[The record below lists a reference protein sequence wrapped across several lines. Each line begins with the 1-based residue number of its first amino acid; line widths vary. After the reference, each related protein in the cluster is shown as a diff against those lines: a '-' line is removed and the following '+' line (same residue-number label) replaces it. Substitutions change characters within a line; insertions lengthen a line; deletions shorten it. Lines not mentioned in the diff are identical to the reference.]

1 MSVHWNKQIKM
12 QQLWR
17 QSAMTKHEAQRSG
30 GTYIGHVSQGRL
42 TTAVLPSSIGRP
54 VLQRGLSRI
63 LNKEDGWA
71 LGVMYD
77 ECNPPQGSKL
87 GVRRRRRGAGQF
99 GYKLAIHRRRACSY
113 GLFPHPRF
121 STGTIGRI
129 WAHRHGFRCYLIKPP
144 LSCAQYAQLSSI
156 VGP

>member
-1 MSVHWNKQIKM
+1 
-12 QQLWR
+12 
-17 QSAMTKHEAQRSG
+17 MTKHEAQRSG

-42 TTAVLPSSIGRP
+42 TTAVLPSSIGRL

-87 GVRRRRRGAGQF
+87 GVRRRRGAGQF
-99 GYKLAIHRRRACSY
+99 GCKLAIHRRRACSY

-121 STGTIGRI
+121 FD
-129 WAHRHGFRCYLIKPP
+129 RHDWPDLGSSSRFSLLPNKAPPSHARNMRSFRL
-144 LSCAQYAQLSSI
+144 